1 MPEARP
7 APGII
12 VTNPTTLVLLLPL
25 PLETQA
31 CSWLVVML
39 VVNKNDQ
46 AIVNLLTR

>member
-12 VTNPTTLVLLLPL
+12 VTNPITLVPLLP
-25 PLETQA
+25 PRPALETQA
-31 CSWLVVML
+31 CLVVML

-46 AIVNLLTR
+46 AIVNLLT